1 MQAVV
6 NVDGEKIRLDIRGCC
21 QASCILTL
29 AEARELSQALADA
42 TWEVIGGEN
51 PEEC

>member
-1 MQAVV
+1 MEGEQAVV
-6 NVDGEKIRLDIRGCC
+6 NVEGEKIRLNIHGCC

-42 TWEVIGGEN
+42 TWSAVRGGGQ
-51 PEEC
+51 